1 MRRVLEHC
9 AALDVHKKQLTACAR
24 VLGPGG
30 ELEELTVTF
39 STMAGD
45 LLALRDWLKQLGVTH
60 VAMEATG
67 VYWKPV
73 YYALEDDFDLL
84 LVNAQHVKNV
94 PGRKTDTTDAQ
105 WLCQLLECGLLRASF
120 VPPKP
125 IRELRDLT
133 RYRKS
138 LIRERASEANRLQKT
153 LEDAG
158 IKLSSVASDVLGV
171 SGRLMLEALV
181 SGTRDPEVLA
191 ELARGTLRKKL
202 PALKQALAGQ
212 FKPHHT
218 LIVAHILAHLDY
230 LDAAIATLTAEVEER
245 LAPFADKAELL
256 TTITGVAERNS
267 QVIIAELGPD
277 MSRFA
282 TDRHAASWVSICPG
296 NDESAGKRRSGR
308 TRRGNPHLRAALV
321 ESANAAARSK
331 NTYLRAQYEQVKR
344 RRGHKK
350 AIVAVAHSI
359 LIAAYHILKDDVPYQ
374 DLGGDYFTRRADRNR
389 IAKRLVA
396 QLERLG
402 HTVTLETSTA
412 EVPAAT

>member
-1 MRRVLEHC
+1 MD
-9 AALDVHKKQLTACAR
+9 AK
-24 VLGPGG
+24 
-30 ELEELTVTF
+30 F

-45 LLALRDWLKQLGVTH
+45 LLALRDWLKQLDVTH

-73 YYALEDDFDLL
+73 YYALEDDFELL
-84 LVNAQHVKNV
+84 LVNAAHVKNV
-94 PGRKTDTTDAQ
+94 PGRKTASLDAQ

-138 LIRERASEANRLQKT
+138 LIKERQQEANRLHKV

-158 IKLSSVASDVLGV
+158 IKLACVASDVLGV
-171 SGRLMLEALV
+171 SGRRMLDALL
-181 SGTRDPEVLA
+181 SDTRDPEALA
-191 ELARGTLRKKL
+191 ELARGRLRAKL
-202 PALKQALAGQ
+202 PALRQALVGN
-212 FKPHHT
+212 FKPHHA
-218 LIVAHILAHLDY
+218 LIVSHILAHLDY
-230 LDAAIATLTAEVEER
+230 LDETIATLTDEVARR
-245 LAPFADKAELL
+245 LAPLTHKAENLC
-256 TTITGVAERNS
+256 TITGIAERAS
-267 QVIIAELGPD
+267 QVILAELGPD

-282 TDRHAASWVSICPG
+282 SDRRAASWAAICPG

-308 TRRGNPHLRAALV
+308 TRKGNPYLRAVLI

-331 NTYLRAQYEQVKR
+331 NTYLRAQYEQIKR

-350 AIVAVAHSI
+350 AIAAVAHSI
-359 LIAAYHILKDDVPYQ
+359 LIAAYHILKDDVPYH
-374 DLGGDYFTRRADRNR
+374 DLGGDYFTRRADPARL
-389 IAKRLVA
+389 AKRLVA

-402 HTVTLETSTA
+402 HHVTLQTA
-412 EVPAAT
+412 TAASRTAAPA

>member
-30 ELEELTVTF
+30 ELEELTVEF

-45 LLALRDWLKQLGVTH
+45 LLGLRDWLKQLGVTH

-73 YYALEDDFDLL
+73 YYALEDDFELL

-218 LIVAHILAHLDY
+218 LIVAQILAHLDY
-230 LDAAIATLTAEVEER
+230 LDEAIATLTAEVEQR
-245 LAPFADKAELL
+245 LAPFANKAELL
-256 TTITGVAERNS
+256 TTNTGVAERNS

-374 DLGGDYFTRRADRNR
+374 DLGGDYFTRRADPNR

-402 HTVTLETSTA
+402 HTVTLETS
-412 EVPAAT
+412 EVPAAA

>member
-1 MRRVLEHC
+1 MRRVLERC

-24 VLGPGG
+24 VLGPDG

-45 LLALRDWLKQLGVTH
+45 LLGLRDWLKQLGITH

-73 YYALEDDFDLL
+73 YYALEDDFELL

-158 IKLSSVASDVLGV
+158 IKLSSVASDMLGV

-181 SGTRDPEVLA
+181 SQGKMR
-191 ELARGTLRKKL
+191 
-202 PALKQALAGQ
+202 AG
-212 FKPHHT
+212 
-218 LIVAHILAHLDY
+218 
-230 LDAAIATLTAEVEER
+230 
-245 LAPFADKAELL
+245 
-256 TTITGVAERNS
+256 
-267 QVIIAELGPD
+267 
-277 MSRFA
+277 
-282 TDRHAASWVSICPG
+282 
-296 NDESAGKRRSGR
+296 RSVWG
-308 TRRGNPHLRAALV
+308 AM
-321 ESANAAARSK
+321 
-331 NTYLRAQYEQVKR
+331 
-344 RRGHKK
+344 
-350 AIVAVAHSI
+350 
-359 LIAAYHILKDDVPYQ
+359 
-374 DLGGDYFTRRADRNR
+374 RADAPTGATPVRDR
-389 IAKRLVA
+389 FGRPARPLSLRDLRL
-396 QLERLG
+396 
-402 HTVTLETSTA
+402 
-412 EVPAAT
+412 